1 MKVLVDTCIWS
12 LALRKKKKPTSN
24 IEVVVEFQELIK
36 EVRVQLI
43 GLIRQEILSGVKSQ
57 QQFSKLKKILFA
69 FPDLPLASE
78 DFELAAEY
86 FNILCSKGIQ
96 GSNTDLL
103 ICAVSTRNN
112 IPIFST
118 DNDFNYYKKHIPIAL
133 HTPRVTKK

>member
-12 LALRKKKKPTSN
+12 LALRRKKLSGPN
-24 IEVVVEFQELIK
+24 IEVVEFQELIE

-43 GLIRQEILSGVKSQ
+43 GPIRQEILSGVKRK
-57 QQFSKLKKILFA
+57 QQFSELKKILSA

-86 FNILCSKGIQ
+86 FNTLRRKGIQ
-96 GSNTDLL
+96 GSNTDFL

-112 IPIFST
+112 MPIFST
-118 DNDFNYYKKHIPIAL
+118 DNDFSHYKKHIPITL

>member
-12 LALRKKKKPTSN
+12 LALRKKKQPISN
-24 IEVVVEFQELIK
+24 IEVVEFQELIK

-43 GLIRQEILSGVKSQ
+43 GPIRQEILSGVKGQ
-57 QQFSKLKKILFA
+57 QQFSKLKKILLA

-86 FNILCSKGIQ
+86 FNILRSKGIQ
-96 GSNTDLL
+96 GSNTDFL

-112 IPIFST
+112 MPIFST
-118 DNDFNYYKKHIPIAL
+118 DNDFNHYKKHIPIVL
-133 HTPRVTKK
+133 YTPRVTKK

>member
-12 LALRKKKKPTSN
+12 LALRRNEQPDSN
-24 IEVVVEFQELIK
+24 IEVVEFRELIE

-43 GLIRQEILSGVKSQ
+43 GPIRQELLSGIKRK
-57 QQFSKLKKILFA
+57 QQFSKLKKILSA
-69 FPDLPLASE
+69 FPDLPLTPE

-86 FNILCSKGIQ
+86 FNTLRSKGIQ
-96 GSNTDLL
+96 GSNTDFL

-112 IPIFST
+112 MPIFST
-118 DNDFNYYKKHIPIAL
+118 DNDFKHYKKHIPIAL

>member
-12 LALRKKKKPTSN
+12 LALRRKKQPTSN
-24 IEVVVEFQELIK
+24 IVEVVEFQELIE

-43 GLIRQEILSGVKSQ
+43 GPVRQEILSGVKSR

-86 FNILCSKGIQ
+86 FNTLRSKGIQ
-96 GSNTDLL
+96 GSNTDFL
-103 ICAVSTRNN
+103 ICAVSIRNN
-112 IPIFST
+112 MPIFSN
-118 DNDFNYYKKHIPIAL
+118 DNDFNDYKKHIPITL
-133 HTPRVTKK
+133 HVPRVTKK